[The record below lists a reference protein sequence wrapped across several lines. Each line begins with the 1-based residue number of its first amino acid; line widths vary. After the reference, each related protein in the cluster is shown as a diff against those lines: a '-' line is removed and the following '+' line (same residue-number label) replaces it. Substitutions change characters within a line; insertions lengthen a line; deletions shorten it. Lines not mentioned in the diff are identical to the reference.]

1 MYFFGGIMENILQF
15 LKVLGFLPKDGEDS
29 VYAKRY
35 DDYEISINYNE
46 VSPEKSIINYGK
58 KITQHRGTTG
68 DFHQS
73 ENMVVLECVD
83 RLLSKGYKPEK
94 IELEKCWALGHK
106 DKGFLDIWVKDENN
120 KSFLMIECK
129 TWGSEYEKAK
139 KETLTNKKKFG
150 GQIFSYLQ
158 QEPKDTKAI
167 CYYTSKM
174 DKGKIFY
181 ENAIVYN
188 KDDWKDLSQEERY
201 PRWNEIYETNG
212 IFEDWVNLYALQ
224 SKALIK
230 KDLKQLDANDSGIIY
245 NKFAEILRHN
255 VISDKPNAFNKIINL
270 FLCKVCDEDRDDEE
284 ELKFQTRNS
293 TGEKTNEELLED
305 LNDLYK
311 KGMESYL
318 QKEVPDYTKDEFERM
333 ISKTGAHKEELE
345 QLYTTLRLYKNN
357 EFAFKEVFDKKSFD
371 DNAVVVREV
380 VELLQSKQLRYSHK
394 QQFLGDFFE
403 KLLNDSIK
411 QEAGQFFT
419 PVPLAQFII
428 KSLPV
433 KEFILNKIKKGD
445 TDALPYV
452 IDFACGAGHFLTEM
466 MDEIQHIIVND
477 IRLEDIKKPTLK
489 EDFETWKRTN
499 FKWADKYIYGIDMD
513 YRLIKTSKISCFLN
527 GDGLAN
533 LIHSNGLAKFDCKD
547 YLKILKSEDGNKD
560 NQKFDIIIANPPY
573 SVKYFKNTLP
583 FGAQC
588 FDLYD
593 GLTENSSEIECLFV
607 ERAKQLLKKDGLI
620 GIILPS
626 SFLTN
631 GGTYIKAREIILKYF
646 DVKAIMSLDNNAFM
660 ATGTKTIVLFMQ
672 RRDNLLWQEIQHLV
686 DKFFTDYKDV
696 TVNGIEKAFSTY
708 VKDNFDDLEFEDYVS
723 ILKNSPTSKATE
735 SELFRDYKGLSN
747 DDIRNIEYDKLLYF
761 TLSYP
766 QKVVVANSGSKDA
779 EKEFL
784 GYDFSNRKGCEGID
798 VKKDVNGHI
807 ISNMYSDTALD
818 DSKVNYYIYNNFNG
832 VDISSKISEINNTA
846 ENHPLKGHIT
856 YERLSTLID
865 FSLPVFDKKIDINV
879 KKKIKIES
887 KYKSV
892 RIEDLTS
899 FFSSGVVYNKAD
911 ESKVK
916 TSNAILTADNITL
929 NNELDIKKVIYL
941 KEDFSADEQKKLKK
955 DDVFICLSSGS
966 ISHIGK
972 VSYINKNMDFYAG
985 GFMGILR
992 ANKNINSKYL
1002 FYILSHNK
1010 TKEYIEKSA
1019 TGNNINNLS
1028 SVITKI
1034 KIPLPEMDVQDKI
1047 VSEIDA
1053 LEAKSLLLKENIQK
1067 LNKEIAHIIDVSG
1080 QDKKLNDIS
1089 VLLKRG
1095 KSPKYGRGDIQI
1107 IKSGQVRGL
1116 TNFDFS
1122 KKFFADSS
1130 MQVDERLLQRGDLLI
1145 NSTGV
1150 GTAGR
1155 VGIVNF
1161 DEKSFVDSHITI
1173 LRLDKN
1179 KALPLYIL
1187 YQLYFKIG
1195 FKNIE
1200 KMATGQSGQIEL
1212 SIQTIGNIKIPL
1224 PSIEEQ
1230 NHIVSKIQPIEDEIE
1245 TMEKELINIPQQKQ
1259 EILDKYLK

>member
-1 MYFFGGIMENILQF
+1 M
-15 LKVLGFLPKDGEDS
+15 
-29 VYAKRY
+29 
-35 DDYEISINYNE
+35 
-46 VSPEKSIINYGK
+46 
-58 KITQHRGTTG
+58 
-68 DFHQS
+68 
-73 ENMVVLECVD
+73 
-83 RLLSKGYKPEK
+83 
-94 IELEKCWALGHK
+94 
-106 DKGFLDIWVKDENN
+106 
-120 KSFLMIECK
+120 
-129 TWGSEYEKAK
+129 
-139 KETLTNKKKFG
+139 
-150 GQIFSYLQ
+150 
-158 QEPKDTKAI
+158 
-167 CYYTSKM
+167 
-174 DKGKIFY
+174 
-181 ENAIVYN
+181 
-188 KDDWKDLSQEERY
+188 
-201 PRWNEIYETNG
+201 
-212 IFEDWVNLYALQ
+212 
-224 SKALIK
+224 
-230 KDLKQLDANDSGIIY
+230 
-245 NKFAEILRHN
+245 
-255 VISDKPNAFNKIINL
+255 
-270 FLCKVCDEDRDDEE
+270 
-284 ELKFQTRNS
+284 
-293 TGEKTNEELLED
+293 
-305 LNDLYK
+305 
-311 KGMESYL
+311 
-318 QKEVPDYTKDEFERM
+318 
-333 ISKTGAHKEELE
+333 
-345 QLYTTLRLYKNN
+345 
-357 EFAFKEVFDKKSFD
+357 
-371 DNAVVVREV
+371 
-380 VELLQSKQLRYSHK
+380 
-394 QQFLGDFFE
+394 
-403 KLLNDSIK
+403 
-411 QEAGQFFT
+411 
-419 PVPLAQFII
+419 
-428 KSLPV
+428 
-433 KEFILNKIKKGD
+433 
-445 TDALPYV
+445 
-452 IDFACGAGHFLTEM
+452 
-466 MDEIQHIIVND
+466 ND

-547 YLKILKSEDGNKD
+547 YLKILKNEDGNKD

-607 ERAKQLLKKDGLI
+607 ERAKQLLKKDGFI

-735 SELFRDYKGLSN
+735 SELFRDYKGVSN
-747 DDIRNIEYDKLLYF
+747 DNIRNIEYDKLLYF

-887 KYKSV
+887 KHKSV

-1034 KIPLPEMDVQDKI
+1034 KIPLPEMDVQHKI

-1053 LEAKSLLLKENIQK
+1053 LEAKSLLLKENIHNKLDVIKKIFCSYNSSVRKRLGDVLSLEYGISLPKHSRTQGIYPVVGSNGIDGYHNKYLLSGPSIIVGRKGSVGKVNLIKANCTPIDTTFYVVIKEGIVFDYAYYLLKELNLEK
-1067 LNKEIAHIIDVSG
+1067 LNKG
-1080 QDKKLNDIS
+1080 LGPGGLNRNDAYA
-1089 VLLKRG
+1089 LQ
-1095 KSPKYGRGDIQI
+1095 IQ
-1107 IKSGQVRGL
+1107 
-1116 TNFDFS
+1116 
-1122 KKFFADSS
+1122 
-1130 MQVDERLLQRGDLLI
+1130 
-1145 NSTGV
+1145 
-1150 GTAGR
+1150 
-1155 VGIVNF
+1155 
-1161 DEKSFVDSHITI
+1161 
-1173 LRLDKN
+1173 
-1179 KALPLYIL
+1179 
-1187 YQLYFKIG
+1187 
-1195 FKNIE
+1195 
-1200 KMATGQSGQIEL
+1200 
-1212 SIQTIGNIKIPL
+1212 L